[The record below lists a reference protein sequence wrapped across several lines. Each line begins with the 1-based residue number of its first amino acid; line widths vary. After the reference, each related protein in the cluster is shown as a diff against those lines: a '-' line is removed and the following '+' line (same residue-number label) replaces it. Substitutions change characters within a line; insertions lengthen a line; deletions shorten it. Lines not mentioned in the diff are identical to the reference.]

1 MKIPE
6 PVKLQSG
13 QYRIQL
19 RLNGKSVVCYGA
31 TKAECKN
38 EAARIKA
45 EHVTGNTVQKRCDY
59 TTAQAIDKYI
69 ADRNAESKKLSPA
82 TVRGYEIIKRTRFPS
97 AMNKKID
104 SVDWKKVVA
113 SEQCSPKTLRN
124 AWGLVSAAMRNVG
137 ITPPALTLPE
147 IVTEEH
153 PFLQPEQI
161 PVFQKAI
168 EGSPVELAA
177 LLGLHSLRRSEIY
190 DLMMDDI
197 DLDNG
202 TIRVKGA
209 AVLDKSGKLVHKK
222 ENKNKTSTRT
232 VPIMIPRL
240 KELLTELKAE
250 GKDGYLVD
258 YYTNRVYKLVNA
270 ACKNNNLPEIGCH
283 GLRHSFVSLAYH
295 LGWDELTT
303 MRIAGYSDINTMR
316 RIYTHLAESDK
327 NKNIDKMAQFFAADN
342 QATTTQ

>member
-1 MKIPE
+1 
-6 PVKLQSG
+6 
-13 QYRIQL
+13 
-19 RLNGKSVVCYGA
+19 
-31 TKAECKN
+31 
-38 EAARIKA
+38 
-45 EHVTGNTVQKRCDY
+45 
-59 TTAQAIDKYI
+59 
-69 ADRNAESKKLSPA
+69 
-82 TVRGYEIIKRTRFPS
+82 
-97 AMNKKID
+97 MNKKID

-137 ITPPALTLPE
+137 IAPPVLALPE

-190 DLMMDDI
+190 DLTMNDI
-197 DLDNG
+197 DIDNG

-232 VPIMIPRL
+232 VPIMMPRL
-240 KELLTELKAE
+240 TELLTELKAE
-250 GKDGYLVD
+250 EKDGYLVD
-258 YYTNRVYKLVNA
+258 YYSNRVYKLVNA
-270 ACKNNNLPEIGCH
+270 ACKKNNLPEIGCH

-303 MRIAGYSDINTMR
+303 MRIAGYSDFNTMR

-327 NKNIDKMAQFFAADN
+327 NRNIDKMAQFFSGKSTT
-342 QATTTQ
+342 ATNN